1 MNNATTAAQTVDP
14 AAFLNEYTGIAL
26 PVIILGLAFLGL
38 IAMQIIFAL
47 KIDNL
52 LVWLAP
58 IFLGVAGG
66 FSCLATMSYYSSFET
81 IAKNN
86 EPYLDPSIL
95 STVPNFG
102 AYSVTFLFLAIL
114 FFVSI
119 FVSFVLAVVKAI
131 RRRNQY

>member
-1 MNNATTAAQTVDP
+1 MNDATTAAQTVDP

-47 KIDNL
+47 KTDNL